1 MQAAPGGY
9 NHGAVTKRAVT
20 HPTSRTAVPAA
31 DDYRALV
38 VAAAGGDAAAL
49 ETLLERAQHVA
60 YRFSVMAC
68 GHAEDAED
76 VMQDALIRTYRYVG
90 RIEQPEFFRTWL
102 YRTVRNACLM
112 KRRRR
117 VDEPARLLSLDEVL
131 PAPDGEG
138 RPIDPPSPARNPEQ
152 VVVNRRL
159 RRRLGGA
166 LKSLPGPFRVV
177 VFLRE
182 IEGLSTREVAEVLGI
197 SEANVKTRLHRARL
211 QLRHVLEGDHA

>member
-1 MQAAPGGY
+1 
-9 NHGAVTKRAVT
+9 
-20 HPTSRTAVPAA
+20 
-31 DDYRALV
+31 V
-38 VAAAGGDAAAL
+38 VAAAGGDARAL

-76 VMQDALIRTYRYVG
+76 VMQEALIKTFRYIR
-90 RIEQPEFFRTWL
+90 RIDHPEFFKTWL

-117 VDEPARLLSLDEVL
+117 VDEPAHLLSLDQVL
-131 PAPDGEG
+131 PGPVGDDA
-138 RPIDPPSPARNPEQ
+138 PIDPPSPARSPEQ

-159 RRRLGGA
+159 RRRLTEA
-166 LKSLPGPFRVV
+166 LKGLPGPFRIV

-182 IEGLSTREVAEVLGI
+182 IEGLSTRDVAKVLGI

-211 QLRHVLEGDHA
+211 QLRHVLEGR

>member
-1 MQAAPGGY
+1 MQAASEGY
-9 NHGAVTKRAVT
+9 NHDAVTKPASP
-20 HPTSRTAVPAA
+20 HPTSRRPAPAA

-38 VAAAGGDAAAL
+38 VAAAAGDTGAL

-76 VMQDALIRTYRYVG
+76 VMQDALIKTYRYVG
-90 RIEQPEFFRTWL
+90 RIEQPEFFKTWL

-117 VDEPARLLSLDEVL
+117 VDEPARLLSLDDVL
-131 PAPDGEG
+131 PTPDGEG
-138 RPIDPPSPARNPEQ
+138 RPIDPPSPSRTPEQ

-159 RRRLGGA
+159 RQRLGEA
-166 LKSLPGPFRVV
+166 LKTLPGPFRVV

-182 IEGLSTREVAEVLGI
+182 IEGLSTREVADVLGI

-211 QLRHVLEGDHA
+211 QLRHVLEGGHA